1 MPSIIPGYEYD
12 IFISYRQKDNKG
24 DRWVSTFVEALRTE
38 LEATF
43 KDDLSI
49 YFDENPHDRLQDTH
63 DVGKSLEGK
72 LRCLIFIPILSQT
85 YCDPKSY
92 AWQYEFLEFNKFASL
107 DQFGKNIRLRNG
119 NYATRIFPIRIHDLD
134 PEDVQLFEKETGS
147 VLRAMDFVF
156 KTSSGVNRP
165 LRSNEDRPN
174 DNLNKTFYRDQT
186 NKVANA
192 LKEIFTAINNPVSPA
207 AKIITVEE
215 PVNDAALAERPIRK
229 TTRIL
234 WPLIVSVVLILSIA
248 GYILY
253 QRLSSSKAGTSE
265 IDKSIAVLPFVD
277 ISESRDQAYFTDGMM
292 IEILD
297 HLFKMKDLRII
308 PLNTT
313 SKYKDSSEPLKKVA
327 DELGVANLI
336 QGSVRRAGNIV
347 KISVALIEGKTE
359 KYLWQHTY
367 EDDIT
372 DVSKIFTVQS
382 DVASQIAHELS
393 VQITPEV
400 HSRMNTFPTQSREA
414 YDLYLKGRET
424 GGEESI
430 DYLMK
435 AISLD
440 SAFADAYV
448 ALGKDYWELAH
459 YGQKYPEDSWRKS
472 KAYLN
477 KAIVLD
483 PQNSRAYS
491 ELAVVQGNWDW
502 DDKAGRQSLQKALSL
517 NPADINNYNDLFMYY
532 FRKQDCD
539 SMNSTLQTIKRLE
552 PGEYYI
558 NEVFIKLCAGD
569 EDGLRRMNPPIDFF
583 KNGGINVAVEVWRLI
598 IFKEYE
604 KALKILATTDQLDE
618 SQIITY
624 KAITFGLSGK
634 VPESGAEIVRLE
646 KMATESYVPPSILAT
661 VYMANG
667 DENQAYLWLEKGIK
681 QHDMYMHFIPYFPPF
696 YSKRNDR
703 KFQDL
708 MKRTW
713 IN

>member
-1 MPSIIPGYEYD
+1 MASLVPGYEYD

-43 KDDLSI
+43 KDDISI

-92 AWQYEFLEFNKFASL
+92 AWQYEFLVFNKLASL

-119 NYATRIFPIRIHDLD
+119 NYATRILPIRIHDLD
-134 PEDVQLFEKETGS
+134 PQDAQLFEKETGS

-207 AKIITVEE
+207 AKTATVEK
-215 PVNDAALAERPIRK
+215 PVNDFTTPERSIRK
-229 TTRIL
+229 TTRIH
-234 WPLIVSVVLILSIA
+234 WPLIVSVVLILLIA

-253 QRLSSSKAGTSE
+253 QRLTSSKAATSE

-297 HLFKMKDLRII
+297 HLFKMKDLRIV

-313 SKYKDSSEPLKKVA
+313 RKYKDSSEPLKKVA

-414 YDLYLKGRET
+414 YDLFLKGERT
-424 GGEESI
+424 LGEESI
-430 DYLMK
+430 ACLKK
-435 AISLD
+435 AIGID
-440 SAFADAYV
+440 STFADAYV
-448 ALGKDYWELAH
+448 ALGLKYWLLAHWGNKRPEDYWL
-459 YGQKYPEDSWRKS
+459 KS
-472 KAYLN
+472 KEYLN
-477 KAIVLD
+477 KAIALD

-491 ELAVVQGNWDW
+491 QLAVVQGNWDW
-502 DDKAGRQSLQKALSL
+502 DDKAGRNSLQKALAL
-517 NPADINNYNDLFMYY
+517 NPADVNNYTDMFFY
-532 FRKQDCD
+532 FVRKQDCD
-539 SMNSTLQTIKRLE
+539 SMMAILQTMKQLQ
-552 PGEYYI
+552 PGEYYF
-558 NEVFIKLCAGD
+558 NELIIKLCAGD
-569 EDGLRRMNPPIDFF
+569 ENGLRMMNPPDDFL
-583 KNGGINVAVEVWRLI
+583 KDGGAGIEQEVWKLI
-598 IFKEYE
+598 IIREYD
-604 KALKILATTDQLDE
+604 KALEILATTDQLDE
-618 SQIITY
+618 AVILVANSTV
-624 KAITFGLSGK
+624 FSLLGK
-634 VPESGAEIVRLE
+634 KPEARSEIARLE
-646 KMATESYVPPSILAT
+646 KMATQRYVSPAFLGTA
-661 VYMANG
+661 YMAMG
-667 DENQAYLWLEKGIK
+667 DEKRAYDYFEQGIK
-681 QHDMYMHFIPYFPPF
+681 EHDMWMHFLPYTSPF
-696 YSKRNDR
+696 FRKRNDP
-703 KFQDL
+703 KFWDL